1 MIPYERHEAI
11 MNLLREKKYVRTEQ
25 LSKALY
31 VSVATIRRDLTEME
45 KNGFL
50 QRVSGGARVIEEP
63 KDRPVEYMVEENVR
77 KKKHIARLA
86 SRYLR
91 DDQRI
96 SMDAGSTV
104 LQLCPYFERY
114 KNTYTVYDDQANE
127 VAVID
132 ALVQALKK
140 KWPLVNADA
149 EFRENMPE
157 YVAERIIG
165 DVK

>member
-63 KDRPVEYMVEENVR
+63 
-77 KKKHIARLA
+77 
-86 SRYLR
+86 
-91 DDQRI
+91 
-96 SMDAGSTV
+96 
-104 LQLCPYFERY
+104 
-114 KNTYTVYDDQANE
+114 
-127 VAVID
+127 
-132 ALVQALKK
+132 
-140 KWPLVNADA
+140 
-149 EFRENMPE
+149 
-157 YVAERIIG
+157 
-165 DVK
+165 